1 MLDNNGNIKAGPL
14 FVTAIIVFLVTMG
27 TMFLWQEYQKFTGA
41 QSVPYVQG
49 QPVPQPMAPQPVV
62 PQPQVSVVEFPTNP
76 PAPTID
82 SMATYN
88 ANATAGVE
96 TAQAQM
102 EEYNR
107 THPTAAPPQAQN
119 IVVPTPGPNLIPY
132 SACRDTRAYS
142 TTNDGDQYYIGFIP
156 KDQTVFIEAQSS
168 DGKWV
173 KFHAPDAATEWWTP
187 ISNICVQ

>member
-1 MLDNNGNIKAGPL
+1 MLVDNNGNIKAGPL

-27 TMFLWQEYQKFTGA
+27 TMFLWQEYQKFTGQA
-41 QSVPYVQG
+41 A
-49 QPVPQPMAPQPVV
+49 QPMMTIQGTPQPVFPV
-62 PQPQVSVVEFPTNP
+62 SELETLSSISVTAQNIQPTV
-76 PAPTID
+76 D
-82 SMATYN
+82 SMATYS

-96 TAQAQM
+96 TAKAQM

-119 IVVPTPGPNLIPY
+119 VVVPTPGPNLIPY

-156 KDQTVFIEAQSS
+156 KGQTVFIEAQSS
-168 DGKWV
+168 DGQWV
-173 KFHAPDAATEWWTP
+173 KFHAPGAASEWWTP
-187 ISNICVQ
+187 VSNICVQ